1 MKLKLLHEEFIEKS
15 KRPMQFGRMPINPKS
30 IELPVVPMSK
40 WEALHDPIRL
50 SKVFIF
56 KRVSDRNSFINE
68 LMNYES
74 EVKHHANLTIT
85 EDKVQ
90 VQVFTKDLEKITEL
104 DKEYSKFADEI
115 YKEISLIGKNE
126 SRRSKNNDERFS
138 Y

>member
-1 MKLKLLHEEFIEKS
+1 
-15 KRPMQFGRMPINPKS
+15 MQFGRMPINPKS